1 MATGTDQVPTEHEE
15 SARGLIPERPRQAG
29 AERFDDA
36 IVVTRTRAWIGL
48 AACLAL
54 VVGVVVWATTTS
66 VDTTIK
72 APGVALINGT
82 LAQVSSPAAGTVS
95 SLDVSAGLRVG
106 AGQIIGSIQPQANAN
121 TVPIYAPVA
130 GQIVSVV
137 PGIGSSVGQGD
148 LVASLAQND
157 GPQVV
162 RMFLSPSQAQQLRPG
177 MRTLL
182 SFPGMDSVTGRVSDV
197 GNLPITRE
205 GLVSILGSPALVALL
220 VPVGSAVP
228 VTVQPAGR
236 HSTTFDGF
244 DIAQAT
250 VIVGTRHPIDY
261 VL

>member
-1 MATGTDQVPTEHEE
+1 MATGTDQVATEHEE

-54 VVGVVVWATTTS
+54 VVGVVLWATTTS

-72 APGVALINGT
+72 APGVALTNGT
-82 LAQVSSPAAGTVS
+82 LAQVRSPAAGTVS
-95 SLDVSAGLRVG
+95 SLDASAGLRVE
-106 AGQIIGSIQPQANAN
+106 AGQIIGSIQPQANVN
-121 TVPIYAPVA
+121 TVPFYAPVA
-130 GQIVSVV
+130 GQILSVV
-137 PGIGSSVGQGD
+137 PGVGSSVGQGD
-148 LVASLAQND
+148 LIASLAQNV

-182 SFPGMDSVTGRVSDV
+182 SFPGMGSVTGRVSDV

-205 GLVSILGSPALVALL
+205 GLVTILGTPALVGLL
-220 VPVGSAVP
+220 VPGGSAVP
-228 VTVQPAGR
+228 VTVQPLGPR
-236 HSTTFDGF
+236 PTTFDGF